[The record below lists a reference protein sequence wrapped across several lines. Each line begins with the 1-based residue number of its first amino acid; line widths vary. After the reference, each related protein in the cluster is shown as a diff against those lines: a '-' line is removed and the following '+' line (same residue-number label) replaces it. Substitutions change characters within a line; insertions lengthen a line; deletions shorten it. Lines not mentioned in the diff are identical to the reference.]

1 MLCFLTVTGIL
12 LDRLLKAMQWKGR
25 ERMLFIAAFMLY
37 YPTFISLLKGQDTA
51 FLLLGGTLWVYG
63 LLKEKDPLAGLGLA
77 MLVIRPQIA
86 LVLAIPF
93 IFKRR
98 RV

>member
-1 MLCFLTVTGIL
+1 MF
-12 LDRLLKAMQWKGR
+12 MQ
-25 ERMLFIAAFMLY
+25 
-37 YPTFISLLKGQDTA
+37 
-51 FLLLGGTLWVYG
+51 
-63 LLKEKDPLAGLGLA
+63 KDPLSGLGLA